1 MQSPGSLAGLSV
13 LLYCQS
19 SASIKWLE
27 ILSHCS
33 ALNPHSTSTHRSVP
47 AVNQMNKSCSGLTW
61 WHQTALKVR
70 DVGQANVIIPFTS
83 SELKSSRNDG
93 SARLCRGGDSHPS
106 SLIKSI
112 YHNDLFKV
120 SSPHPAAL
128 LKPDHVS
135 TQRASPSLTSA
146 HHCAY
151 SLITE
156 QRASTLASLGLIQ
169 LEILSTCMNISNG
182 ETSPSFM

>member
-1 MQSPGSLAGLSV
+1 MRVLSSWISRTLWGHTTKHRTWNLKNWIWMQSPGSLAGLSV

-33 ALNPHSTSTHRSVP
+33 ALNPRLTSTHRSVP
-47 AVNQMNKSCSGLTW
+47 AVNQMSNSCSGLMW
-61 WHQTALKVR
+61 RHQTALKVR
-70 DVGQANVIIPFTS
+70 DVSQANVIIPFTS
-83 SELKSSRNDG
+83 SELKSSRHDG
-93 SARLCRGGDSHPS
+93 SARLRRGGDSHPS

-128 LKPDHVS
+128 LKARS
-135 TQRASPSLTSA
+135 R
-146 HHCAY
+146 
-151 SLITE
+151 
-156 QRASTLASLGLIQ
+156 
-169 LEILSTCMNISNG
+169 
-182 ETSPSFM
+182 

>member
-1 MQSPGSLAGLSV
+1 MTVLSSWISRTLWGHATKHRRWNLKNWIWMQGSLAGLSV

-33 ALNPHSTSTHRSVP
+33 ALNPHLTSTHRSVP
-47 AVNQMNKSCSGLTW
+47 AVNQMSNSCSGLTRR
-61 WHQTALKVR
+61 HQTALKVR
-70 DVGQANVIIPFTS
+70 DVSQANVIIPFTP
-83 SELKSSRNDG
+83 SELKSSRHDG
-93 SARLCRGGDSHPS
+93 SSRLRRGGDSHPS

-128 LKPDHVS
+128 LKARS
-135 TQRASPSLTSA
+135 R
-146 HHCAY
+146 
-151 SLITE
+151 
-156 QRASTLASLGLIQ
+156 
-169 LEILSTCMNISNG
+169 
-182 ETSPSFM
+182 